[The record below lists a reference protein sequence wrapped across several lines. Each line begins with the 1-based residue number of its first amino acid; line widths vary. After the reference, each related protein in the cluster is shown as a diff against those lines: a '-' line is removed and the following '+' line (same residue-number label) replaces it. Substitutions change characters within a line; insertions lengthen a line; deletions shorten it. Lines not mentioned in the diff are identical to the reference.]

1 MNLNHLGIARS
12 RFVRSLFVAVALSST
27 SLAVAD
33 DHLNVESELAG
44 LPRRLEDSLLLHD
57 RMRALMEDH
66 IVFTRCFIIS
76 VAHDLPDAGAT
87 AGRLLA
93 NQSDIGNTFATYYGS
108 RVGSRLIELLE
119 EHILIAADLLLAAKA
134 GDGDAAA
141 AAQAAWYANG
151 DEIADF
157 LHRINPRHFRR
168 TEAREMMKMHLDTT
182 LVEAV
187 ARLSGDY
194 DGDLDAY
201 DEVHHHMLHM
211 ADYLSNGIIRQFHR
225 RF

>member
-1 MNLNHLGIARS
+1 MKHLGITRS
-12 RFVRSLFVAVALSST
+12 RVVRSLLVVAALSSA

-33 DHLNVESELAG
+33 GHLNVESKLSG
-44 LPRRLEDSLLLHD
+44 LPHRLQDSLQLHD

-87 AGRLLA
+87 AGRLLD
-93 NQSDIGNTFATYYGS
+93 NQVDIGNTFATYYGS
-108 RVGSRLIELLE
+108 QVGDQLIELLQ
-119 EHILIAADLLLAAKA
+119 EHILIAADILVAAKA
-134 GDGDAAA
+134 GDADAAA
-141 AAQAAWYANG
+141 AAQAAWYVNG

-157 LHRINPRHFRR
+157 LHDINPWNWRR
-168 TEAREMMKMHLDTT
+168 SETREMVKMHLDTT

-187 ARLSGDY
+187 ARLTGDFE
-194 DGDLDAY
+194 GDLEAY
-201 DEVHHHMLHM
+201 DEVHHHMLEM
-211 ADYLSNGIIRQFHR
+211 ADFLSNGIIRQFRR